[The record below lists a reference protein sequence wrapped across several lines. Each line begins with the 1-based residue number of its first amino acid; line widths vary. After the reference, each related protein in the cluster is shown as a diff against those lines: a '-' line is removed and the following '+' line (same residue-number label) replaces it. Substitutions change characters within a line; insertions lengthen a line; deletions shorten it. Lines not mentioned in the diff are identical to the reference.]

1 MGTVSGIRLYQFIS
15 VQLYFAGNKV
25 TNFGIV
31 NDVDSF
37 KPQKQ
42 PYVIGTHVIPF
53 VWMTKV
59 MHGEVSKVTC

>member
-1 MGTVSGIRLYQFIS
+1 MGTVSGIRLCQFMS

-37 KPQKQ
+37 KPQNN
-42 PYVIGTHVIPF
+42 P
-53 VWMTKV
+53 M
-59 MHGEVSKVTC
+59 